1 MVSCFTRAHVDD
13 VGSAELKL
21 VLRTWNEMTA
31 GGSHVEFT
39 DVERRLWQNPV
50 LLGPR
55 SMVMMADETAPDHP
69 LAWMLTRSGGSFPVV
84 GGHLPIGCRLGDLP
98 DPAYVAAASA
108 ALAEALVAGVPT
120 LHRYS
125 GVVRGMRIR
134 YERIA
139 LPMYHEGRPD
149 ALCTVAAGYR
159 IEQNAPPILLK
170 NNAC

>member
-1 MVSCFTRAHVDD
+1 MISCFTRVHVDD

-21 VLRTWNEMTA
+21 VLRVWNEIA
-31 GGSHVEFT
+31 GGGSHVEFT
-39 DVERRLWQNPV
+39 DVEQQFWRNPV

-55 SMVMMADETAPDHP
+55 SMVLMADETNPDDP
-69 LAWMLTRSGGSFPVV
+69 RAWMLTRSGGSFPVA

-98 DPAYVAAASA
+98 DAAYVAAASA
-108 ALAEALVAGVPT
+108 ALAEALAAGVAT
-120 LHRYS
+120 FHRYT
-125 GVVRGMRIR
+125 GVVGGTRIQ

-159 IEQNAPPILLK
+159 IEGVAAPILLRTE
-170 NNAC
+170 AR